1 MVANHTKHH
10 IFWNGPEDN
19 NESQSIYP
27 MFSKKSIIDFYLFNL
42 FSIQPNEYPQ
52 ATTGGVL

>member
-1 MVANHTKHH
+1 MVTNHTKHH
-10 IFWNGPEDN
+10 IFGNGPEDN
-19 NESQSIYP
+19 NESQSIYT
-27 MFSKKSIIDFYLFNL
+27 FSKKSIIDFYLFNL